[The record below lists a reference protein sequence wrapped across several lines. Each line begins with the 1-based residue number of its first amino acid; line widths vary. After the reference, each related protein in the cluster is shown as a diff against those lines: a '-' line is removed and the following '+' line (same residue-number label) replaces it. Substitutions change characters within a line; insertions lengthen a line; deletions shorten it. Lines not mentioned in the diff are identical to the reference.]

1 MNDDLSNYIH
11 NEILT
16 RPNQIEKQL
25 SHNGKKYNHRLDF
38 NYITEFL
45 DNFIEGDEINRY
57 LVLPGLRDTGKTTI
71 LYQVYEYLHNE
82 RKINANNI
90 LYLSAEKLKSLF
102 NMPLM
107 EAINTYLKLY
117 HNSDMLNLEEKIFLL
132 IDEAQCDKNW
142 SITGKIAYD
151 SSKNI
156 FMIFTG
162 SSALELEY
170 NADSARRILKIP
182 ITPLNYSQHLKLK
195 YDFSNL
201 NISKSIMDLIF
212 DGKMD
217 EAMELEMKIFKN
229 YSSIENYSIYEW
241 DEYLNFGGFPSS
253 FYQENHITSQKLI
266 DMIERV
272 VYKDME
278 SFRDMTSKSQTYTK
292 QLIYFLALQRPG
304 EISQNAMA
312 NHLGCPAST
321 VNTILSTLE
330 KTHLIFHVE
339 PYSLSPKRGN
349 KTFKYYFAT
358 PSLRHALC
366 LDLGIASNDPQAYK
380 GRLLENLVAAIFN
393 NLKNENGAFYKTY
406 FDSKSKKKEKNVD
419 FIVQRGFDNPI
430 PIEVG
435 IGNKRNTQIR
445 SAIRKYKS
453 DYGIVI
459 SNNTAKIEKE
469 YNIINIPVRTF
480 SLM

>member
-1 MNDDLSNYIH
+1 MMNDDLSNYIH

-201 NISKSIMDLIF
+201 VLDP
-212 DGKMD
+212 
-217 EAMELEMKIFKN
+217 ERRT
-229 YSSIENYSIYEW
+229 IY
-241 DEYLNFGGFPSS
+241 
-253 FYQENHITSQKLI
+253 
-266 DMIERV
+266 
-272 VYKDME
+272 
-278 SFRDMTSKSQTYTK
+278 
-292 QLIYFLALQRPG
+292 
-304 EISQNAMA
+304 
-312 NHLGCPAST
+312 
-321 VNTILSTLE
+321 
-330 KTHLIFHVE
+330 
-339 PYSLSPKRGN
+339 
-349 KTFKYYFAT
+349 
-358 PSLRHALC
+358 
-366 LDLGIASNDPQAYK
+366 
-380 GRLLENLVAAIFN
+380 
-393 NLKNENGAFYKTY
+393 
-406 FDSKSKKKEKNVD
+406 KKK
-419 FIVQRGFDNPI
+419 
-430 PIEVG
+430 
-435 IGNKRNTQIR
+435 
-445 SAIRKYKS
+445 S
-453 DYGIVI
+453 
-459 SNNTAKIEKE
+459 
-469 YNIINIPVRTF
+469 
-480 SLM
+480 